1 MSNARFLMLYNLPV
15 IMAKV
20 DKNSEKKTR
29 GGSKPG
35 ERRGGRQK
43 GTPNKKTLEF
53 VEALGSFDPV
63 NALIDLY
70 EKTKDDGIK
79 LGCLKEMLK
88 YIYPQ
93 RKAIEMSSEEEKGFT
108 ININRKAVESDS
120 N

>member
-1 MSNARFLMLYNLPV
+1 MLYNLPV
-15 IMAKV
+15 IMANV
-20 DKNSEKKTR
+20 DKKSEKRIR

-53 VEALGSFDPV
+53 VKALGSFNPV
-63 NALIDLY
+63 KELINLY
-70 EKTKDDGIK
+70 KKTEDDCIK

-93 RKAIEMSSEEEKGFT
+93 RRAIEF
-108 ININRKAVESDS
+108 DS
-120 N
+120 NPDEDKPIIKDDIK